1 MLVKDSGQKAD
12 VMNQNH
18 DTPSSVSHINNASS
32 AQEAD
37 IINPPRELEQQA
49 QTQTLQYIS
58 DHPKVRE
65 QVYSMYWF
73 LAHMR

>member
-1 MLVKDSGQKAD
+1 
-12 VMNQNH
+12 MNQNQN
-18 DTPSSVSHINNASS
+18 TPRSVSHITHASS
-32 AQEAD
+32 AQVAD
-37 IINPPRELEQQA
+37 ILNPPRELEQQA